1 MFKSSPSDPGTVY
14 ERQLP
19 RVDCGRS
26 SSGAGPVFFTVTGD
40 PEQCGKEQDTDQDAV
55 IGGSLLKE
63 GVGF

>member
-14 ERQLP
+14 EGQLP

-40 PEQCGKEQDTDQDAV
+40 PEQCGREQDADHAV
-55 IGGSLLKE
+55 IGGSLLK
-63 GVGF
+63 GGGGF